1 MTLRVWL
8 FIAFAFFVVGCI
20 VLVALKAIAATNDK
34 TEKVALA
41 VITGLL
47 SLISGG
53 VGSFVTG
60 STVQEGAKEAGKA
73 AAKAEKNVNTKATK
87 EAAKS
92 AAETV
97 RGQVSQAV
105 TQAIEAKGATSTT
118 SKAGAAPKK

>member
-1 MTLRVWL
+1 MTVRVWL

-20 VLVALKAIAATNDK
+20 VLVALKALNNDK
-34 TEKVALA
+34 SEKVALA

-60 STVQEGAKEAGKA
+60 STVQESAKEAGKA
-73 AAKAEKNVNTKATK
+73 AAKVEKNVSTKATK

-92 AAETV
+92 AAENV
-97 RGQVSQAV
+97 SGQVSKEV
-105 TQAIEAKGATSTT
+105 TQAIEAQGSTGT
-118 SKAGAAPKK
+118 TPKAGTAPKK

>member
-20 VLVALKAIAATNDK
+20 VRVALKAIAATDDK

-60 STVQEGAKEAGKA
+60 ATVQESAKEAGKA
-73 AAKAEKNVNTKATK
+73 AAKVEKNVSTKATK

-92 AAETV
+92 AAQSV
-97 RGQVSQAV
+97 SGQVSKEV
-105 TQAIEAKGATSTT
+105 TQAIEAKGSTGT
-118 SKAGAAPKK
+118 TPKAGTAPKK